1 MIISDIVCDRHD
13 WVSELSARVC
23 PETAYGG
30 VFRVWF
36 RFPSEIGS
44 LPTSG
49 DPFLA
54 GFLIP
59 CMFVGE
65 DLHIDAP
72 ISPRL
77 LQSVQAIQNLIR
89 EWYPDFHLI
98 STTSAEPHERI
109 YTSNYPA
116 TGAFFSGG
124 VDSVYTLVKHQTQ
137 ISELI
142 LVHGFEN
149 PVQNEELL
157 EVTLK
162 SGLPIAQR
170 LNKKLLVIH
179 TNLRDR
185 ADHWIAS
192 LGRRYKGSFF
202 GFSYQGSILAA
213 VGLCLQKK
221 FDRIIIPSSYTYD
234 SLVPYGTHPSLDPLW
249 STENLDFIH
258 DGCES
263 SRLEKIKKIMARASF
278 AAHRLQ
284 VCEYNKAGESNC
296 CRCDKCIR
304 TMLAIRLCGDLEQS
318 ITFQHPLDLRV
329 VRQMP
334 NPKRWQN
341 DYLDL
346 LSESQRLGESEI
358 ADALKIVLRERL
370 SLYQLWGNLRR
381 LPRRLV
387 ARLMPF
393 MIRWVKS
400 KRFKKK

>member
-13 WVSELSARVC
+13 GANELSARVC
-23 PETAYGG
+23 PETANGE

-44 LPTSG
+44 LPNSG
-49 DPFLA
+49 DPFLV

-77 LQSVQAIQNLIR
+77 FQSVQAIQNLIR
-89 EWYPDFHLI
+89 EWYPGFHLI
-98 STTSAEPHERI
+98 STTRTERHKRI
-109 YTSNYPA
+109 DTSKYPA

-149 PVQNEELL
+149 PVQDEELL
-157 EVTLK
+157 EVTLR
-162 SGLPIAQR
+162 SVLPTVQR
-170 LNKKLLVIH
+170 FNKKLLVIH

-185 ADHWIAS
+185 TDQWIAS
-192 LGRRYKGSFF
+192 LGRKFKGSFF
-202 GFSYQGSILAA
+202 GFCYQGSILAA
-213 VGLCLQKK
+213 VGLCLQQK

-234 SLVPYGTHPSLDPLW
+234 NLIPYGTHPSLDPLW

-258 DGCES
+258 DGCMS
-263 SRLEKIKKIMARASF
+263 SRLEKIKKIMAQASF

-284 VCEYNKAGESNC
+284 VCEYNKVGESNC

-318 ITFQHPLDLRV
+318 ITFHHPLDLRL

-334 NPKRWQN
+334 YPKRWQN
-341 DYLDL
+341 DYLEL
-346 LSESQRLGESEI
+346 LSESLRLGKSEI
-358 ADALKIVLRERL
+358 AAALKIVLRERL

-381 LPRRLV
+381 LPRRLG
-387 ARLMPF
+387 ARLMLF
-393 MIRWVKS
+393 LTR
-400 KRFKKK
+400 